1 MNKKFLSAILF
12 GALMVS
18 STGTFVSC
26 KDYDDDIDELT
37 SRVDGVEG
45 QIKDL
50 EAKIN
55 AANWITS
62 VTPATGGFTVAF
74 NDGSS
79 YTITNGKDGEAG
91 AAGTEWTISEDG
103 FWVCNGEKTT
113 VKAVGQDG
121 AQGEP
126 GKDAQ
131 PEVKKENGKWY
142 LWNGTEFEEFA
153 GATPATNVP
162 YYYADPTDPNNY
174 VIMVVCDKDG
184 KNEKS
189 VRLPLNEGL
198 AQITV
203 LENNFNIAY
212 SIAKEGT
219 AWPKWEGGSK
229 EKPAKGEYM
238 VALQTLVDE
247 QKKTVANFD
256 AQLASAKKKAAS
268 YKQQLEDQTAQ
279 IKKLEEEAAAKK
291 KKEEEARKKQEQ
303 ERKQQQQANQTQTI
317 DTGNGA
323 QQTTGGDPAQVD
335 TGDDAQTT
343 DPGTVDTGNTG
354 KGTDSMNAGAGAVT
368 GGSGV
373 GQQAANYAC
382 NFVGNPYKF
391 GGTSLTNGTDCSG
404 FTQAVYAHFGISL
417 PRDSYSQRSCGTEVS
432 YANAQPGDIICYAGH
447 VALYL
452 GNGQIVHASTERT
465 GITYGYATYRTI
477 LSVRRVS

>member
-1 MNKKFLSAILF
+1 MEIVVPVRATTISGVKKEQQKTQNNLNSVNQQITAIQSNQAQAQEELDQLSDQLVDILTSIDICQDEI
-12 GALMVS
+12 AVKEKEIEQAK
-18 STGTFVSC
+18 
-26 KDYDDDIDELT
+26 KDYEDARKKEEDQYASMKKRIQFMYEQGDSAYLQVLLESQNYADMVNKADYIESLYEYDKQLLAGYVESKNQVAELKGRLEDE
-37 SRVDGVEG
+37 EA
-45 QIKDL
+45 DL
-50 EAKIN
+50 EASN
-55 AANWITS
+55 
-62 VTPATGGFTVAF
+62 
-74 NDGSS
+74 
-79 YTITNGKDGEAG
+79 YELQQEEA
-91 AAGTEWTISEDG
+91 
-103 FWVCNGEKTT
+103 
-113 VKAVGQDG
+113 
-121 AQGEP
+121 
-126 GKDAQ
+126 
-131 PEVKKENGKWY
+131 
-142 LWNGTEFEEFA
+142 
-153 GATPATNVP
+153 
-162 YYYADPTDPNNY
+162 
-174 VIMVVCDKDG
+174 
-184 KNEKS
+184 
-189 VRLPLNEGL
+189 
-198 AQITV
+198 
-203 LENNFNIAY
+203 
-212 SIAKEGT
+212 
-219 AWPKWEGGSK
+219 
-229 EKPAKGEYM
+229 
-238 VALQTLVDE
+238 ALQTLVDE
-247 QKKTVANFD
+247 QKKTVADFD

-323 QQTTGGDPAQVD
+323 QQTTGDDPAQVD

-343 DPGTVDTGNTG
+343 DPGTVDTG

>member
-1 MNKKFLSAILF
+1 MMQKRVCCILLSLIMFMEIVVPVRATTISGVKKEQQKTQNNLNSVNQQITAIQSNQAQAQEQLDQLSDQLVDILTSIDICQDEI
-12 GALMVS
+12 AVKEKEIEQAK
-18 STGTFVSC
+18 
-26 KDYDDDIDELT
+26 KDYEDARKKEEDQYASMKKRIQFMYEQGDSAYLQVLLESQNYADMVNKADYIESLYEYDKQLLAGYVESKNQVAELKGRLEDE
-37 SRVDGVEG
+37 EA
-45 QIKDL
+45 DL
-50 EAKIN
+50 EASN
-55 AANWITS
+55 
-62 VTPATGGFTVAF
+62 
-74 NDGSS
+74 
-79 YTITNGKDGEAG
+79 YELQQEEA
-91 AAGTEWTISEDG
+91 
-103 FWVCNGEKTT
+103 
-113 VKAVGQDG
+113 
-121 AQGEP
+121 
-126 GKDAQ
+126 
-131 PEVKKENGKWY
+131 
-142 LWNGTEFEEFA
+142 
-153 GATPATNVP
+153 
-162 YYYADPTDPNNY
+162 
-174 VIMVVCDKDG
+174 
-184 KNEKS
+184 
-189 VRLPLNEGL
+189 
-198 AQITV
+198 
-203 LENNFNIAY
+203 
-212 SIAKEGT
+212 
-219 AWPKWEGGSK
+219 
-229 EKPAKGEYM
+229 
-238 VALQTLVDE
+238 ALQTLVDE
-247 QKKTVANFD
+247 QKKTVADFD

-335 TGDDAQTT
+335 TGDGAQTT

-417 PRDSYSQRSCGTEVS
+417 PLDSYSQRSCGTEVS

>member
-1 MNKKFLSAILF
+1 MQKRVCCILLSFIMLMEIVVPVRATTISGVKKEQQKTQNNLNSVNQQITAIQSDQAQAQEELDQLSDQLVDILTSIDICQDEI
-12 GALMVS
+12 AVKEKEIEQAK
-18 STGTFVSC
+18 
-26 KDYDDDIDELT
+26 KDYEDARKKEEDQYASMKKRIQFMYEQGDSAYLQVLLESQNYADMVNKADYIESLYEYDKQLLAGYVESKNQVAELKGRLEDE
-37 SRVDGVEG
+37 EA
-45 QIKDL
+45 DL
-50 EAKIN
+50 EASN
-55 AANWITS
+55 
-62 VTPATGGFTVAF
+62 
-74 NDGSS
+74 
-79 YTITNGKDGEAG
+79 YELQQEEA
-91 AAGTEWTISEDG
+91 
-103 FWVCNGEKTT
+103 
-113 VKAVGQDG
+113 
-121 AQGEP
+121 
-126 GKDAQ
+126 
-131 PEVKKENGKWY
+131 
-142 LWNGTEFEEFA
+142 
-153 GATPATNVP
+153 
-162 YYYADPTDPNNY
+162 
-174 VIMVVCDKDG
+174 
-184 KNEKS
+184 
-189 VRLPLNEGL
+189 
-198 AQITV
+198 
-203 LENNFNIAY
+203 
-212 SIAKEGT
+212 
-219 AWPKWEGGSK
+219 
-229 EKPAKGEYM
+229 
-238 VALQTLVDE
+238 ALQTLVDE

-343 DPGTVDTGNTG
+343 DPGAVDTG

>member
-1 MNKKFLSAILF
+1 MQKRVCCILLSLIMLMEIVVPVRATTISGVKKEQQKTQNNLNSVNQQITAIQSNQAQAQEQLDQLSDQLVDILTSIDICQDEI
-12 GALMVS
+12 AVKEKEIEQAK
-18 STGTFVSC
+18 
-26 KDYDDDIDELT
+26 KDYEDARKKEEDQYASMKKRIQFMYEQGDSAYLQVLLESQNYADMVNKADYIESLYEYDKQLLAGYVESKNQVAELKGRLEDE
-37 SRVDGVEG
+37 EA
-45 QIKDL
+45 DL
-50 EAKIN
+50 EASN
-55 AANWITS
+55 
-62 VTPATGGFTVAF
+62 
-74 NDGSS
+74 
-79 YTITNGKDGEAG
+79 YELQQEEA
-91 AAGTEWTISEDG
+91 
-103 FWVCNGEKTT
+103 
-113 VKAVGQDG
+113 
-121 AQGEP
+121 
-126 GKDAQ
+126 
-131 PEVKKENGKWY
+131 
-142 LWNGTEFEEFA
+142 
-153 GATPATNVP
+153 
-162 YYYADPTDPNNY
+162 
-174 VIMVVCDKDG
+174 
-184 KNEKS
+184 
-189 VRLPLNEGL
+189 
-198 AQITV
+198 
-203 LENNFNIAY
+203 
-212 SIAKEGT
+212 
-219 AWPKWEGGSK
+219 
-229 EKPAKGEYM
+229 
-238 VALQTLVDE
+238 ALQTLVDE
-247 QKKTVANFD
+247 QKKTVADFD

-303 ERKQQQQANQTQTI
+303 ERKQQQQANQTQTV

-323 QQTTGGDPAQVD
+323 QQTTGDDPAQVD

-343 DPGTVDTGNTG
+343 DPGTVDTG

>member
-1 MNKKFLSAILF
+1 MQKRVCCILLSFIMLMEIVVPVRATTISGVKKEQQKTQNNLNSVNQQITAIQSDQAQAQEELDQLSDQLVDILTSIDICQDEI
-12 GALMVS
+12 AVKEKEIEQAK
-18 STGTFVSC
+18 
-26 KDYDDDIDELT
+26 KDYEDARKKEEDQYASMKKRIQFMYEQGDSAYLQVLLESQNYADMVNKADYIESLYEYDKQLLAGYVESKNQVAELKGRLEDE
-37 SRVDGVEG
+37 EA
-45 QIKDL
+45 DL
-50 EAKIN
+50 EASN
-55 AANWITS
+55 
-62 VTPATGGFTVAF
+62 
-74 NDGSS
+74 
-79 YTITNGKDGEAG
+79 YELQQEEA
-91 AAGTEWTISEDG
+91 
-103 FWVCNGEKTT
+103 
-113 VKAVGQDG
+113 
-121 AQGEP
+121 
-126 GKDAQ
+126 
-131 PEVKKENGKWY
+131 
-142 LWNGTEFEEFA
+142 
-153 GATPATNVP
+153 
-162 YYYADPTDPNNY
+162 
-174 VIMVVCDKDG
+174 
-184 KNEKS
+184 
-189 VRLPLNEGL
+189 
-198 AQITV
+198 
-203 LENNFNIAY
+203 
-212 SIAKEGT
+212 
-219 AWPKWEGGSK
+219 
-229 EKPAKGEYM
+229 
-238 VALQTLVDE
+238 ALQTLVDE

-303 ERKQQQQANQTQTI
+303 ERKQQQANQTQTI

-465 GITYGYATYRTI
+465 GITYG
-477 LSVRRVS
+477 

>member
-1 MNKKFLSAILF
+1 MEIVVPVRATTISGVKKEQQKTQNNLNSVNQQITAIQSNQAQAQEELDQLSDQLVDILTSIDICQDEI
-12 GALMVS
+12 AVKEKEIEQAK
-18 STGTFVSC
+18 
-26 KDYDDDIDELT
+26 KDYEDARKKEEDQYASMKKRIQFMYEQGDSAYLQVLLESQNYADMVNKADYIESLYEYDKQLLAGYVESKNQVAELKGRLEDE
-37 SRVDGVEG
+37 EA
-45 QIKDL
+45 DL
-50 EAKIN
+50 EASN
-55 AANWITS
+55 
-62 VTPATGGFTVAF
+62 
-74 NDGSS
+74 
-79 YTITNGKDGEAG
+79 YELQQEEA
-91 AAGTEWTISEDG
+91 
-103 FWVCNGEKTT
+103 
-113 VKAVGQDG
+113 
-121 AQGEP
+121 
-126 GKDAQ
+126 
-131 PEVKKENGKWY
+131 
-142 LWNGTEFEEFA
+142 
-153 GATPATNVP
+153 
-162 YYYADPTDPNNY
+162 
-174 VIMVVCDKDG
+174 
-184 KNEKS
+184 
-189 VRLPLNEGL
+189 
-198 AQITV
+198 
-203 LENNFNIAY
+203 
-212 SIAKEGT
+212 
-219 AWPKWEGGSK
+219 
-229 EKPAKGEYM
+229 
-238 VALQTLVDE
+238 ALQTLVDE
-247 QKKTVANFD
+247 QKKTVADFD

-303 ERKQQQQANQTQTI
+303 ERKQQQQASQTQTI

-323 QQTTGGDPAQVD
+323 QQTTGDDPAQVD

-343 DPGTVDTGNTG
+343 DPGTVDTG

>member
-1 MNKKFLSAILF
+1 MMQKRVCCILLSLIMLMEIVVPVRATTISGVKKEQQKTQNNLNSVNQQITAIQSNQAQAQEELDQLSDQLVDILTSIDICQDEI
-12 GALMVS
+12 AVKEKEIEQAK
-18 STGTFVSC
+18 
-26 KDYDDDIDELT
+26 KDYEDARKKEEDQYASMKKRIQFMYEQGDSAYLQVLLESQNYADMVNKADYIESLYEYDKQLLAGYVESKNQVAKLKGRLEDE
-37 SRVDGVEG
+37 EA
-45 QIKDL
+45 DL
-50 EAKIN
+50 EASN
-55 AANWITS
+55 
-62 VTPATGGFTVAF
+62 
-74 NDGSS
+74 
-79 YTITNGKDGEAG
+79 YELQQEEA
-91 AAGTEWTISEDG
+91 
-103 FWVCNGEKTT
+103 
-113 VKAVGQDG
+113 
-121 AQGEP
+121 
-126 GKDAQ
+126 
-131 PEVKKENGKWY
+131 
-142 LWNGTEFEEFA
+142 
-153 GATPATNVP
+153 
-162 YYYADPTDPNNY
+162 
-174 VIMVVCDKDG
+174 
-184 KNEKS
+184 
-189 VRLPLNEGL
+189 
-198 AQITV
+198 
-203 LENNFNIAY
+203 
-212 SIAKEGT
+212 
-219 AWPKWEGGSK
+219 
-229 EKPAKGEYM
+229 
-238 VALQTLVDE
+238 ALQTLVDE
-247 QKKTVANFD
+247 QKKTVADFD

-303 ERKQQQQANQTQTI
+303 ERKQQQQASQTQTI

-323 QQTTGGDPAQVD
+323 QQTTGDDPAQVD

-343 DPGTVDTGNTG
+343 DPGTVDTG

>member
-1 MNKKFLSAILF
+1 MQKRVCCILLSLIMLMEIVVPVRATTISGVKKEQQKTQNNLNSVNQQITAIQSDQAQAQEQLDQLSDQLVDILTSIDICQDEI
-12 GALMVS
+12 AVKEKEIEQAK
-18 STGTFVSC
+18 
-26 KDYDDDIDELT
+26 KDYEDARKKEEDQYASMKKRIQFMYEQGDSAYLQVLLESQNYADMVNKADYIESLYEYDKQLLAGYVESKNQVAELKGRLEDE
-37 SRVDGVEG
+37 EA
-45 QIKDL
+45 DL
-50 EAKIN
+50 EASN
-55 AANWITS
+55 
-62 VTPATGGFTVAF
+62 
-74 NDGSS
+74 
-79 YTITNGKDGEAG
+79 YELQQEEA
-91 AAGTEWTISEDG
+91 
-103 FWVCNGEKTT
+103 
-113 VKAVGQDG
+113 
-121 AQGEP
+121 
-126 GKDAQ
+126 
-131 PEVKKENGKWY
+131 
-142 LWNGTEFEEFA
+142 
-153 GATPATNVP
+153 
-162 YYYADPTDPNNY
+162 
-174 VIMVVCDKDG
+174 
-184 KNEKS
+184 
-189 VRLPLNEGL
+189 
-198 AQITV
+198 
-203 LENNFNIAY
+203 
-212 SIAKEGT
+212 
-219 AWPKWEGGSK
+219 
-229 EKPAKGEYM
+229 
-238 VALQTLVDE
+238 ALQTLVDE
-247 QKKTVANFD
+247 QKKTVADFD

-303 ERKQQQQANQTQTI
+303 ERKQQQQASQTQTI

-323 QQTTGGDPAQVD
+323 QQTTGDDPAQVD

-343 DPGTVDTGNTG
+343 DPGTVDTG

>member
-1 MNKKFLSAILF
+1 MQKRVCCILLSLIMLMEIVVPVRATTISGVKKEQQKTQNNLNSVNQQITAIQSDQAQAQEELDQLSDQLVDILTSIDICQDEI
-12 GALMVS
+12 AVKEKEIEQAK
-18 STGTFVSC
+18 
-26 KDYDDDIDELT
+26 KDYEDARKKEEDQYASMKKRIQFMYEQGDSAYLQVLLESQNYADMVNKADYIESLYEYDKQLLAGYVESKNQVAELKGRLEDE
-37 SRVDGVEG
+37 EA
-45 QIKDL
+45 DL
-50 EAKIN
+50 EASN
-55 AANWITS
+55 
-62 VTPATGGFTVAF
+62 
-74 NDGSS
+74 
-79 YTITNGKDGEAG
+79 YELQQEEA
-91 AAGTEWTISEDG
+91 
-103 FWVCNGEKTT
+103 
-113 VKAVGQDG
+113 
-121 AQGEP
+121 
-126 GKDAQ
+126 
-131 PEVKKENGKWY
+131 
-142 LWNGTEFEEFA
+142 
-153 GATPATNVP
+153 
-162 YYYADPTDPNNY
+162 
-174 VIMVVCDKDG
+174 
-184 KNEKS
+184 
-189 VRLPLNEGL
+189 
-198 AQITV
+198 
-203 LENNFNIAY
+203 
-212 SIAKEGT
+212 
-219 AWPKWEGGSK
+219 
-229 EKPAKGEYM
+229 
-238 VALQTLVDE
+238 ALQTLVDE

-303 ERKQQQQANQTQTI
+303 ERKQQQANQTQTI

>member
-1 MNKKFLSAILF
+1 MQKRVCCILLSLIMFMEIVVPVRATTISGVKKEQQKTQNNLNSVNQQITAIQSDQAQAQEELDQLSDQL
-12 GALMVS
+12 V
-18 STGTFVSC
+18 
-26 KDYDDDIDELT
+26 DILT
-37 SRVDGVEG
+37 SIDICQDEIAVKEKEIEQAKIDYEDARKKEEDQYASMKKRIQFMYEQGDSAYLQVLLESQNYADMVNKADYIESLYEYDKQLLAGYVESKNQVAELKG
-45 QIKDL
+45 RLEDEEADL
-50 EAKIN
+50 EASN
-55 AANWITS
+55 
-62 VTPATGGFTVAF
+62 
-74 NDGSS
+74 
-79 YTITNGKDGEAG
+79 YELQQEEA
-91 AAGTEWTISEDG
+91 
-103 FWVCNGEKTT
+103 V
-113 VKAVGQDG
+113 
-121 AQGEP
+121 
-126 GKDAQ
+126 
-131 PEVKKENGKWY
+131 
-142 LWNGTEFEEFA
+142 
-153 GATPATNVP
+153 
-162 YYYADPTDPNNY
+162 
-174 VIMVVCDKDG
+174 
-184 KNEKS
+184 
-189 VRLPLNEGL
+189 
-198 AQITV
+198 
-203 LENNFNIAY
+203 
-212 SIAKEGT
+212 
-219 AWPKWEGGSK
+219 
-229 EKPAKGEYM
+229 
-238 VALQTLVDE
+238 LQTLVDE
-247 QKKTVANFD
+247 QKKTVADFD

-303 ERKQQQQANQTQTI
+303 ERKQQQQATQTQTI

-323 QQTTGGDPAQVD
+323 QQTTGDDPAQVD

-343 DPGTVDTGNTG
+343 DPGTVDTG

>member
-1 MNKKFLSAILF
+1 MQKRVCCILLSLIMLMEIVVPVRATTISGVKKEQQKTQNNLNSVNQQITAIQSNQAQAQEELDQLSDQLVDILTSIDICQDEI
-12 GALMVS
+12 AVKEKEIEQAK
-18 STGTFVSC
+18 
-26 KDYDDDIDELT
+26 KDYEDARKKEEDQYASMKKRIQFMYEQGDSAYLQVLLESQNYADMVNKADYIESLYEYDKQLLAGYVESKNQVAELKGRLEDE
-37 SRVDGVEG
+37 EA
-45 QIKDL
+45 DL
-50 EAKIN
+50 EASN
-55 AANWITS
+55 
-62 VTPATGGFTVAF
+62 
-74 NDGSS
+74 
-79 YTITNGKDGEAG
+79 YELQQEEA
-91 AAGTEWTISEDG
+91 
-103 FWVCNGEKTT
+103 
-113 VKAVGQDG
+113 
-121 AQGEP
+121 
-126 GKDAQ
+126 
-131 PEVKKENGKWY
+131 
-142 LWNGTEFEEFA
+142 
-153 GATPATNVP
+153 
-162 YYYADPTDPNNY
+162 
-174 VIMVVCDKDG
+174 
-184 KNEKS
+184 
-189 VRLPLNEGL
+189 
-198 AQITV
+198 
-203 LENNFNIAY
+203 
-212 SIAKEGT
+212 
-219 AWPKWEGGSK
+219 
-229 EKPAKGEYM
+229 
-238 VALQTLVDE
+238 ALQTLVDE
-247 QKKTVANFD
+247 QKKTVADFD

-291 KKEEEARKKQEQ
+291 KKEEDARKKQEQ

-323 QQTTGGDPAQVD
+323 QQTTGDDPAQVD
-335 TGDDAQTT
+335 PGDDAQTT
-343 DPGTVDTGNTG
+343 DPGTVDTG

>member
-1 MNKKFLSAILF
+1 MQKRVCCILLSLIMLMEIVVPVRATTISGVKKEQQKTQNNLNSVNQQITAIQSNQAQAQEQLDQLSDQLVDILTSIDICQDEI
-12 GALMVS
+12 AVKEKEIEQAK
-18 STGTFVSC
+18 
-26 KDYDDDIDELT
+26 KDYEDARKKEEDQYASMKKRIQFMYEQGDSAYLQVLLESQNYADMVNKADYIESLYEYDKQLLAGYVESKNQVAELKGRLEDE
-37 SRVDGVEG
+37 EA
-45 QIKDL
+45 DL
-50 EAKIN
+50 EASN
-55 AANWITS
+55 
-62 VTPATGGFTVAF
+62 
-74 NDGSS
+74 
-79 YTITNGKDGEAG
+79 YELQQEEA
-91 AAGTEWTISEDG
+91 
-103 FWVCNGEKTT
+103 
-113 VKAVGQDG
+113 
-121 AQGEP
+121 
-126 GKDAQ
+126 
-131 PEVKKENGKWY
+131 
-142 LWNGTEFEEFA
+142 
-153 GATPATNVP
+153 
-162 YYYADPTDPNNY
+162 
-174 VIMVVCDKDG
+174 
-184 KNEKS
+184 
-189 VRLPLNEGL
+189 
-198 AQITV
+198 
-203 LENNFNIAY
+203 
-212 SIAKEGT
+212 
-219 AWPKWEGGSK
+219 
-229 EKPAKGEYM
+229 
-238 VALQTLVDE
+238 ALQTLVDE
-247 QKKTVANFD
+247 QKKTVADFD

-323 QQTTGGDPAQVD
+323 QQTTGDDPAQVD

>member
-1 MNKKFLSAILF
+1 MKKRIQFMYEQGDSAYLQVLLESQNYADMVNKA
-12 GALMVS
+12 
-18 STGTFVSC
+18 
-26 KDYDDDIDELT
+26 DYIESLYEYDKQLLAGYVESKNQVAELKGRLEDE
-37 SRVDGVEG
+37 EA
-45 QIKDL
+45 DL
-50 EAKIN
+50 EASN
-55 AANWITS
+55 
-62 VTPATGGFTVAF
+62 
-74 NDGSS
+74 
-79 YTITNGKDGEAG
+79 YELQQEEA
-91 AAGTEWTISEDG
+91 
-103 FWVCNGEKTT
+103 
-113 VKAVGQDG
+113 
-121 AQGEP
+121 
-126 GKDAQ
+126 
-131 PEVKKENGKWY
+131 
-142 LWNGTEFEEFA
+142 
-153 GATPATNVP
+153 
-162 YYYADPTDPNNY
+162 
-174 VIMVVCDKDG
+174 
-184 KNEKS
+184 
-189 VRLPLNEGL
+189 
-198 AQITV
+198 
-203 LENNFNIAY
+203 
-212 SIAKEGT
+212 
-219 AWPKWEGGSK
+219 
-229 EKPAKGEYM
+229 
-238 VALQTLVDE
+238 ALQTLVDE

-477 LSVRRVS
+477 YQSDAYRRVENGIRKTRESESLLHNRGK

>member
-1 MNKKFLSAILF
+1 MMQKRVCCILLSLIMFMEIVVPVRATTISGVKKEQQKTQNNLNSVNQQITAIQSNQAQVQEELDQ
-12 GALMVS
+12 LNDQLV
-18 STGTFVSC
+18 
-26 KDYDDDIDELT
+26 DILT
-37 SRVDGVEG
+37 SIDICQDEIAVKEKEIEQAKIDYEDARKKEEDQYASMKKRIQFMYEQGDSAYLQVLLESQNYADMVNKADYIESLYEYDKQLLAGYVESKNQVAELKG
-45 QIKDL
+45 RLEDEEADL
-50 EAKIN
+50 EASN
-55 AANWITS
+55 
-62 VTPATGGFTVAF
+62 
-74 NDGSS
+74 
-79 YTITNGKDGEAG
+79 YELQQEEA
-91 AAGTEWTISEDG
+91 
-103 FWVCNGEKTT
+103 
-113 VKAVGQDG
+113 
-121 AQGEP
+121 
-126 GKDAQ
+126 
-131 PEVKKENGKWY
+131 
-142 LWNGTEFEEFA
+142 
-153 GATPATNVP
+153 
-162 YYYADPTDPNNY
+162 
-174 VIMVVCDKDG
+174 
-184 KNEKS
+184 
-189 VRLPLNEGL
+189 
-198 AQITV
+198 
-203 LENNFNIAY
+203 
-212 SIAKEGT
+212 
-219 AWPKWEGGSK
+219 
-229 EKPAKGEYM
+229 
-238 VALQTLVDE
+238 ALQTLVDE
-247 QKKTVANFD
+247 QKKTVADFD

-323 QQTTGGDPAQVD
+323 QQTTGDDPAQVD

-343 DPGTVDTGNTG
+343 DPGTVDTG

>member
-1 MNKKFLSAILF
+1 MQKRVCCILLSLIMFMEIVVPVRATTISGVKKEQQKTQNNLNSVNQQITAIQSNQAQAQEELDQLNDQLVDILTSIDICQDEI
-12 GALMVS
+12 AVKEKEIEQAK
-18 STGTFVSC
+18 
-26 KDYDDDIDELT
+26 KDYEDARKKEEDQYASMKKRIQFMYEQGDSAYLQVLLESQNYADMVNKADYIESLYEYDKQLLAGYVESKNQVAELKGRLEDE
-37 SRVDGVEG
+37 EA
-45 QIKDL
+45 DL
-50 EAKIN
+50 EASN
-55 AANWITS
+55 
-62 VTPATGGFTVAF
+62 
-74 NDGSS
+74 
-79 YTITNGKDGEAG
+79 YELQQEEA
-91 AAGTEWTISEDG
+91 
-103 FWVCNGEKTT
+103 V
-113 VKAVGQDG
+113 
-121 AQGEP
+121 
-126 GKDAQ
+126 
-131 PEVKKENGKWY
+131 
-142 LWNGTEFEEFA
+142 
-153 GATPATNVP
+153 
-162 YYYADPTDPNNY
+162 
-174 VIMVVCDKDG
+174 
-184 KNEKS
+184 
-189 VRLPLNEGL
+189 
-198 AQITV
+198 
-203 LENNFNIAY
+203 
-212 SIAKEGT
+212 
-219 AWPKWEGGSK
+219 
-229 EKPAKGEYM
+229 
-238 VALQTLVDE
+238 LQTLVDE
-247 QKKTVANFD
+247 QKKTVADFD

-323 QQTTGGDPAQVD
+323 QQTTGDNP
-335 TGDDAQTT
+335 AQTT
-343 DPGTVDTGNTG
+343 DPGTVDTGNDS

>member
-1 MNKKFLSAILF
+1 MQKRVCCILLSLIMFMEIVVPVRATTISGVKKEQQKTQNNLNSVNQQITAIQSDQAQAQEELDQLSDQLVDILTSIDICQDEI
-12 GALMVS
+12 AVKEKEIEQAK
-18 STGTFVSC
+18 
-26 KDYDDDIDELT
+26 KDYEDARKKEEDQYASMKKRIQFMYEQGDSAYLQVLLESQNYADMVNKADYIESLYEYDKQLLAGYVESKNQVAELKGRLEDE
-37 SRVDGVEG
+37 EA
-45 QIKDL
+45 DL
-50 EAKIN
+50 EASN
-55 AANWITS
+55 
-62 VTPATGGFTVAF
+62 
-74 NDGSS
+74 
-79 YTITNGKDGEAG
+79 YELQQEEA
-91 AAGTEWTISEDG
+91 
-103 FWVCNGEKTT
+103 
-113 VKAVGQDG
+113 
-121 AQGEP
+121 
-126 GKDAQ
+126 
-131 PEVKKENGKWY
+131 
-142 LWNGTEFEEFA
+142 
-153 GATPATNVP
+153 
-162 YYYADPTDPNNY
+162 
-174 VIMVVCDKDG
+174 
-184 KNEKS
+184 
-189 VRLPLNEGL
+189 
-198 AQITV
+198 
-203 LENNFNIAY
+203 
-212 SIAKEGT
+212 
-219 AWPKWEGGSK
+219 
-229 EKPAKGEYM
+229 
-238 VALQTLVDE
+238 ALQTLVDE
-247 QKKTVANFD
+247 QKKTVADFD

-317 DTGNGA
+317 DTGNRA
-323 QQTTGGDPAQVD
+323 QQTTGDDPAQVD
-335 TGDDAQTT
+335 PGDDAQTT
-343 DPGTVDTGNTG
+343 DPGTVDTG

>member
-1 MNKKFLSAILF
+1 MQKRVCCILLSLIMLMEIVVPVRATTISGVKKEQQKTQNNLNSVNQQITAIQSNQAQAQEQLDQLSDQLVDILTSIDICQDEI
-12 GALMVS
+12 AVKEKEIEQAK
-18 STGTFVSC
+18 
-26 KDYDDDIDELT
+26 KDYEDAWKKEEDQYASMKKRIQFMYEQGDSAYLQVLLESQNYADMVNKADYIESLYEYDKQLLAGYVESKNQVAELKGRLEDE
-37 SRVDGVEG
+37 EA
-45 QIKDL
+45 DL
-50 EAKIN
+50 EASN
-55 AANWITS
+55 
-62 VTPATGGFTVAF
+62 
-74 NDGSS
+74 
-79 YTITNGKDGEAG
+79 YELQQEEA
-91 AAGTEWTISEDG
+91 
-103 FWVCNGEKTT
+103 
-113 VKAVGQDG
+113 
-121 AQGEP
+121 
-126 GKDAQ
+126 
-131 PEVKKENGKWY
+131 
-142 LWNGTEFEEFA
+142 
-153 GATPATNVP
+153 
-162 YYYADPTDPNNY
+162 
-174 VIMVVCDKDG
+174 
-184 KNEKS
+184 
-189 VRLPLNEGL
+189 
-198 AQITV
+198 
-203 LENNFNIAY
+203 
-212 SIAKEGT
+212 
-219 AWPKWEGGSK
+219 
-229 EKPAKGEYM
+229 
-238 VALQTLVDE
+238 ALQTLVDE
-247 QKKTVANFD
+247 QKKTVADFD

-303 ERKQQQQANQTQTI
+303 ERKQQQQASQTQTI

-323 QQTTGGDPAQVD
+323 QQTTGDDPAQVD

-343 DPGTVDTGNTG
+343 DPGTVDTG

>member
-1 MNKKFLSAILF
+1 MQKRVCCILLSLIMLMEIVVPVRATTISGVKKEQQKTQNNLNSVNQQITAIQSNQAQAQEELDQLSDQLVDILTSIDICQDEI
-12 GALMVS
+12 AVKEKEIEQAK
-18 STGTFVSC
+18 
-26 KDYDDDIDELT
+26 KDYEDARKKEEDQYASMKKRIQFMYEQGDSAYLQVLLESQNYADMVNKADYIESLYEYDKQLLAGYVESKNQVAELKGRLEDE
-37 SRVDGVEG
+37 EA
-45 QIKDL
+45 DL
-50 EAKIN
+50 EASN
-55 AANWITS
+55 
-62 VTPATGGFTVAF
+62 
-74 NDGSS
+74 
-79 YTITNGKDGEAG
+79 YELQQEEA
-91 AAGTEWTISEDG
+91 
-103 FWVCNGEKTT
+103 
-113 VKAVGQDG
+113 
-121 AQGEP
+121 
-126 GKDAQ
+126 
-131 PEVKKENGKWY
+131 
-142 LWNGTEFEEFA
+142 
-153 GATPATNVP
+153 
-162 YYYADPTDPNNY
+162 
-174 VIMVVCDKDG
+174 
-184 KNEKS
+184 
-189 VRLPLNEGL
+189 
-198 AQITV
+198 
-203 LENNFNIAY
+203 
-212 SIAKEGT
+212 
-219 AWPKWEGGSK
+219 
-229 EKPAKGEYM
+229 
-238 VALQTLVDE
+238 ALQTLVDE
-247 QKKTVANFD
+247 QKKTVADFD

-291 KKEEEARKKQEQ
+291 KQEEEARKKQEQ

-323 QQTTGGDPAQVD
+323 QQTTGDDPAQVD

-343 DPGTVDTGNTG
+343 DPGTVDTG

>member
-1 MNKKFLSAILF
+1 MQKRVCCILLSLIMFMEIVVPVRATTISGVKKEQQKTQNNLNSVNQQITAIQSNQAQAQEELDQLSDQLVDILTSIDICQDEI
-12 GALMVS
+12 AVKEKEIEQAK
-18 STGTFVSC
+18 
-26 KDYDDDIDELT
+26 KDYEDARKKEEDQYASMKKRIQFMYEQGDSAYLQVLLESQNYADMVNKADYIESLYEYDKQLLAGYVESKNQVAELKGRLEDE
-37 SRVDGVEG
+37 EA
-45 QIKDL
+45 DL
-50 EAKIN
+50 EASN
-55 AANWITS
+55 
-62 VTPATGGFTVAF
+62 
-74 NDGSS
+74 
-79 YTITNGKDGEAG
+79 YELQQEEA
-91 AAGTEWTISEDG
+91 
-103 FWVCNGEKTT
+103 
-113 VKAVGQDG
+113 
-121 AQGEP
+121 
-126 GKDAQ
+126 
-131 PEVKKENGKWY
+131 
-142 LWNGTEFEEFA
+142 
-153 GATPATNVP
+153 
-162 YYYADPTDPNNY
+162 
-174 VIMVVCDKDG
+174 
-184 KNEKS
+184 
-189 VRLPLNEGL
+189 
-198 AQITV
+198 
-203 LENNFNIAY
+203 
-212 SIAKEGT
+212 
-219 AWPKWEGGSK
+219 
-229 EKPAKGEYM
+229 
-238 VALQTLVDE
+238 ALQTLVDE
-247 QKKTVANFD
+247 QKKTVADFD

-303 ERKQQQQANQTQTI
+303 ERKQQQQASQTQTI

-323 QQTTGGDPAQVD
+323 QQTTGDDPAQVD

-343 DPGTVDTGNTG
+343 DSGTVDTG

>member
-1 MNKKFLSAILF
+1 MQKRVCCILLSLIMLMEIVVPVRATTISGVKKEQQKTQNNLNSVNQQITAIQSNQAQAQEELDQLSDQLVDILTSIDICQDEI
-12 GALMVS
+12 AVKEKEIEQAK
-18 STGTFVSC
+18 
-26 KDYDDDIDELT
+26 KDYEDARKKEEDQYASMKKRIQFMYEQGDSAYLQVLLESQNYADMVNKADYIESLYEYDKQLLAGYVESKNQVAELKGRLEDE
-37 SRVDGVEG
+37 EA
-45 QIKDL
+45 DL
-50 EAKIN
+50 EASN
-55 AANWITS
+55 
-62 VTPATGGFTVAF
+62 
-74 NDGSS
+74 
-79 YTITNGKDGEAG
+79 YELQQEEA
-91 AAGTEWTISEDG
+91 
-103 FWVCNGEKTT
+103 
-113 VKAVGQDG
+113 
-121 AQGEP
+121 
-126 GKDAQ
+126 
-131 PEVKKENGKWY
+131 
-142 LWNGTEFEEFA
+142 
-153 GATPATNVP
+153 
-162 YYYADPTDPNNY
+162 
-174 VIMVVCDKDG
+174 
-184 KNEKS
+184 
-189 VRLPLNEGL
+189 
-198 AQITV
+198 
-203 LENNFNIAY
+203 
-212 SIAKEGT
+212 
-219 AWPKWEGGSK
+219 
-229 EKPAKGEYM
+229 
-238 VALQTLVDE
+238 ALQTLVDE
-247 QKKTVANFD
+247 QKKTVADFD

-303 ERKQQQQANQTQTI
+303 ERKQQQQASQTQTI

-323 QQTTGGDPAQVD
+323 QQTTGDDPAQVD

-343 DPGTVDTGNTG
+343 DSGTVDTG

>member
-1 MNKKFLSAILF
+1 MQKRVCCILLSLIMLMEIVVPVRATTISGVKKEQQKTQNNLNSVNQQITAIQSNQAQAQEELDQLSDQLVDILTSIDICQDEI
-12 GALMVS
+12 AVKEKEIEQAK
-18 STGTFVSC
+18 
-26 KDYDDDIDELT
+26 KDYEDARTKEEDQYASMKKRIQFMYEQGDSAYLQVLLESQNYADMVNKADYIESLYEYDKQLLAGYVESKNQVAELKGRLEDE
-37 SRVDGVEG
+37 EA
-45 QIKDL
+45 DL
-50 EAKIN
+50 EASN
-55 AANWITS
+55 
-62 VTPATGGFTVAF
+62 
-74 NDGSS
+74 
-79 YTITNGKDGEAG
+79 YELQQEEA
-91 AAGTEWTISEDG
+91 
-103 FWVCNGEKTT
+103 
-113 VKAVGQDG
+113 
-121 AQGEP
+121 
-126 GKDAQ
+126 
-131 PEVKKENGKWY
+131 
-142 LWNGTEFEEFA
+142 
-153 GATPATNVP
+153 
-162 YYYADPTDPNNY
+162 
-174 VIMVVCDKDG
+174 
-184 KNEKS
+184 
-189 VRLPLNEGL
+189 
-198 AQITV
+198 
-203 LENNFNIAY
+203 
-212 SIAKEGT
+212 
-219 AWPKWEGGSK
+219 
-229 EKPAKGEYM
+229 
-238 VALQTLVDE
+238 ALQTLVDE
-247 QKKTVANFD
+247 QKKTVADFD

-323 QQTTGGDPAQVD
+323 QQTTGDDPAQVD
-335 TGDDAQTT
+335 PGDGAQTT
-343 DPGTVDTGNTG
+343 DPGTVDTG

>member
-1 MNKKFLSAILF
+1 MMQKRVCCILLSLIMFMEIVVPVRATTISGVKKEQQKTQNNLNSVNQQITAIQSNQAQAQEELDQLSDQLVDILTSIDICQDEI
-12 GALMVS
+12 AVKEKEIEQAK
-18 STGTFVSC
+18 
-26 KDYDDDIDELT
+26 KDYEDARKKEEDQYASMKKRIQFMYEQGDSAYLQVLLESQNYADMVNKADYIESLYEYDKQLLAGYVESKNQVAKLKGRLEDE
-37 SRVDGVEG
+37 EA
-45 QIKDL
+45 DL
-50 EAKIN
+50 EASN
-55 AANWITS
+55 
-62 VTPATGGFTVAF
+62 
-74 NDGSS
+74 
-79 YTITNGKDGEAG
+79 YELQQEEA
-91 AAGTEWTISEDG
+91 
-103 FWVCNGEKTT
+103 
-113 VKAVGQDG
+113 
-121 AQGEP
+121 
-126 GKDAQ
+126 
-131 PEVKKENGKWY
+131 
-142 LWNGTEFEEFA
+142 
-153 GATPATNVP
+153 
-162 YYYADPTDPNNY
+162 
-174 VIMVVCDKDG
+174 
-184 KNEKS
+184 
-189 VRLPLNEGL
+189 
-198 AQITV
+198 
-203 LENNFNIAY
+203 
-212 SIAKEGT
+212 
-219 AWPKWEGGSK
+219 
-229 EKPAKGEYM
+229 
-238 VALQTLVDE
+238 ALQTLVDE
-247 QKKTVANFD
+247 QKKTVADFD

-303 ERKQQQQANQTQTI
+303 ERKQQQQASQTQTI

-323 QQTTGGDPAQVD
+323 QQTTGDDPAQVD

-343 DPGTVDTGNTG
+343 DPGTVDTG

>member
-1 MNKKFLSAILF
+1 MQKRVCCILLSLIMFMEIVVPVRATTISGVKKEQQKTQNNLNSVNQQITAIQSDQAQAQEELDQLSDQLVDILTSIDICQDEI
-12 GALMVS
+12 AVKEKEIEQAK
-18 STGTFVSC
+18 
-26 KDYDDDIDELT
+26 KDYEDARKKEEDQYASMKKRIQFMYEQGDSAYMQVLLESQNYADMVNKADYIESLYEYDKQLLAGYVESKNQVAELKGRLEDE
-37 SRVDGVEG
+37 EA
-45 QIKDL
+45 DL
-50 EAKIN
+50 EASN
-55 AANWITS
+55 
-62 VTPATGGFTVAF
+62 
-74 NDGSS
+74 
-79 YTITNGKDGEAG
+79 YELQQEEA
-91 AAGTEWTISEDG
+91 
-103 FWVCNGEKTT
+103 
-113 VKAVGQDG
+113 
-121 AQGEP
+121 
-126 GKDAQ
+126 
-131 PEVKKENGKWY
+131 
-142 LWNGTEFEEFA
+142 
-153 GATPATNVP
+153 
-162 YYYADPTDPNNY
+162 
-174 VIMVVCDKDG
+174 
-184 KNEKS
+184 
-189 VRLPLNEGL
+189 
-198 AQITV
+198 
-203 LENNFNIAY
+203 
-212 SIAKEGT
+212 
-219 AWPKWEGGSK
+219 
-229 EKPAKGEYM
+229 
-238 VALQTLVDE
+238 ALQTLVDE

-303 ERKQQQQANQTQTI
+303 ERKQQQQANQTQTV

-323 QQTTGGDPAQVD
+323 QQTTGDDPAQVD

-343 DPGTVDTGNTG
+343 DPGTVDTG

>member
-1 MNKKFLSAILF
+1 MMQKRVCCILLSLIMFMEIVVPVRATTISGVKKEQQKTQNNLNSVNQQITAIQSNQAQAQEQLDQLSDQLVDILTSIDICQDEI
-12 GALMVS
+12 AVKEKEIEQAK
-18 STGTFVSC
+18 
-26 KDYDDDIDELT
+26 KDYEDARKKEEDQYASMKKRIQFMYEQGDSAYMQVLLESQNYADMVNKADYIESLYEYDKQLLAGYVESKNQVAELKGRLEDE
-37 SRVDGVEG
+37 EA
-45 QIKDL
+45 DL
-50 EAKIN
+50 EASN
-55 AANWITS
+55 
-62 VTPATGGFTVAF
+62 
-74 NDGSS
+74 
-79 YTITNGKDGEAG
+79 YELQQEEA
-91 AAGTEWTISEDG
+91 
-103 FWVCNGEKTT
+103 
-113 VKAVGQDG
+113 
-121 AQGEP
+121 
-126 GKDAQ
+126 
-131 PEVKKENGKWY
+131 
-142 LWNGTEFEEFA
+142 
-153 GATPATNVP
+153 
-162 YYYADPTDPNNY
+162 
-174 VIMVVCDKDG
+174 
-184 KNEKS
+184 
-189 VRLPLNEGL
+189 
-198 AQITV
+198 
-203 LENNFNIAY
+203 
-212 SIAKEGT
+212 
-219 AWPKWEGGSK
+219 
-229 EKPAKGEYM
+229 
-238 VALQTLVDE
+238 ALQTLVDE

-323 QQTTGGDPAQVD
+323 QQTTGDDPAQVD

>member
-1 MNKKFLSAILF
+1 MQKRVCCILLSLIMFMEIVVPVRATTISGVKKEQQKTQNNLNSVNQQITAIQSNQAQAQEELDQLSDQLVDILTSIDICQDEI
-12 GALMVS
+12 AVKEKEIEQAK
-18 STGTFVSC
+18 
-26 KDYDDDIDELT
+26 KDYEDARKKEEDQYASMKKRIQFMYEQGDSAYLQVLLESQNYADMVNKADYIESLYEYDKQLLAGYVESKNQVAELKGRLEDE
-37 SRVDGVEG
+37 EA
-45 QIKDL
+45 DL
-50 EAKIN
+50 EASN
-55 AANWITS
+55 
-62 VTPATGGFTVAF
+62 
-74 NDGSS
+74 
-79 YTITNGKDGEAG
+79 YELQQEEA
-91 AAGTEWTISEDG
+91 
-103 FWVCNGEKTT
+103 V
-113 VKAVGQDG
+113 
-121 AQGEP
+121 
-126 GKDAQ
+126 
-131 PEVKKENGKWY
+131 
-142 LWNGTEFEEFA
+142 
-153 GATPATNVP
+153 
-162 YYYADPTDPNNY
+162 
-174 VIMVVCDKDG
+174 
-184 KNEKS
+184 
-189 VRLPLNEGL
+189 
-198 AQITV
+198 
-203 LENNFNIAY
+203 
-212 SIAKEGT
+212 
-219 AWPKWEGGSK
+219 
-229 EKPAKGEYM
+229 
-238 VALQTLVDE
+238 LQTLVDE
-247 QKKTVANFD
+247 QKKTVADFD

-323 QQTTGGDPAQVD
+323 QQTTGDNP
-335 TGDDAQTT
+335 AQTT
-343 DPGTVDTGNTG
+343 DPGTVDTGNDS

>member
-1 MNKKFLSAILF
+1 MQKRVCCILLSLIMFMEIVVPVRATTISGVKKEQQKTQNNLNSVNQQITAIQSNQAQAQEQLDQLSDQLVDILTSIDICQDEI
-12 GALMVS
+12 AVKEKEIEQAK
-18 STGTFVSC
+18 
-26 KDYDDDIDELT
+26 KDYEDARKKEEDQYASMKKRIQFMYEQGDSAYLQVLLESQNYADMVNKADYIESLYEYDKQLLAGYVESKNQVAELKGRLEDE
-37 SRVDGVEG
+37 EA
-45 QIKDL
+45 DL
-50 EAKIN
+50 EASN
-55 AANWITS
+55 
-62 VTPATGGFTVAF
+62 
-74 NDGSS
+74 
-79 YTITNGKDGEAG
+79 YELQQEEA
-91 AAGTEWTISEDG
+91 
-103 FWVCNGEKTT
+103 
-113 VKAVGQDG
+113 
-121 AQGEP
+121 
-126 GKDAQ
+126 
-131 PEVKKENGKWY
+131 
-142 LWNGTEFEEFA
+142 
-153 GATPATNVP
+153 
-162 YYYADPTDPNNY
+162 
-174 VIMVVCDKDG
+174 
-184 KNEKS
+184 
-189 VRLPLNEGL
+189 
-198 AQITV
+198 
-203 LENNFNIAY
+203 
-212 SIAKEGT
+212 
-219 AWPKWEGGSK
+219 
-229 EKPAKGEYM
+229 
-238 VALQTLVDE
+238 ALQTLVDE
-247 QKKTVANFD
+247 QKKTVADFD

-303 ERKQQQQANQTQTI
+303 ERKQQQQASQTQTI

-323 QQTTGGDPAQVD
+323 QQTTGDDPAQVD

-343 DPGTVDTGNTG
+343 DPGTVDTGNDS

>member
-1 MNKKFLSAILF
+1 MQKRVCCILLSFIMLMEIVVPVRATTISGVKKEQQKTQNNLNSVNQQITAIQSNQAQAQEELDQLSDQLVDILTSIDICQDEI
-12 GALMVS
+12 AVKEKEIEQAK
-18 STGTFVSC
+18 
-26 KDYDDDIDELT
+26 KDYEDARKKEEDQYASMKKRIQFMYEQGDSAYLQVLLESQNYADMVNKADYIESLYEYDKQLLAGYVESKNQVAELKGRLEDE
-37 SRVDGVEG
+37 EA
-45 QIKDL
+45 DL
-50 EAKIN
+50 EASN
-55 AANWITS
+55 
-62 VTPATGGFTVAF
+62 
-74 NDGSS
+74 
-79 YTITNGKDGEAG
+79 YELQQEEA
-91 AAGTEWTISEDG
+91 
-103 FWVCNGEKTT
+103 
-113 VKAVGQDG
+113 
-121 AQGEP
+121 
-126 GKDAQ
+126 
-131 PEVKKENGKWY
+131 
-142 LWNGTEFEEFA
+142 
-153 GATPATNVP
+153 
-162 YYYADPTDPNNY
+162 
-174 VIMVVCDKDG
+174 
-184 KNEKS
+184 
-189 VRLPLNEGL
+189 
-198 AQITV
+198 
-203 LENNFNIAY
+203 
-212 SIAKEGT
+212 
-219 AWPKWEGGSK
+219 
-229 EKPAKGEYM
+229 
-238 VALQTLVDE
+238 ALQTLVDE
-247 QKKTVANFD
+247 QKKTVADFD

-323 QQTTGGDPAQVD
+323 QQTTGDDPAQVD

-343 DPGTVDTGNTG
+343 DPGTVDTG

>member
-1 MNKKFLSAILF
+1 MQKRVCCILLSFIMLMEIVVPVRATTISGVKKEQQKTQNNLNSVNQQITAIQSDQAQAQEELDQLSDQLVDILTSIDICQDEI
-12 GALMVS
+12 AVKEKEIEQAK
-18 STGTFVSC
+18 
-26 KDYDDDIDELT
+26 KDYEDARKKEEDQYASMKKRIQFMYEQGDSAYLQVLLESQNYADMVNKADYIESLYEYDKQLLAGYVESKNQVAELKGRLEDE
-37 SRVDGVEG
+37 EA
-45 QIKDL
+45 DL
-50 EAKIN
+50 EASN
-55 AANWITS
+55 
-62 VTPATGGFTVAF
+62 
-74 NDGSS
+74 
-79 YTITNGKDGEAG
+79 YELQQEEA
-91 AAGTEWTISEDG
+91 
-103 FWVCNGEKTT
+103 
-113 VKAVGQDG
+113 
-121 AQGEP
+121 
-126 GKDAQ
+126 
-131 PEVKKENGKWY
+131 
-142 LWNGTEFEEFA
+142 
-153 GATPATNVP
+153 
-162 YYYADPTDPNNY
+162 
-174 VIMVVCDKDG
+174 
-184 KNEKS
+184 
-189 VRLPLNEGL
+189 
-198 AQITV
+198 
-203 LENNFNIAY
+203 
-212 SIAKEGT
+212 
-219 AWPKWEGGSK
+219 
-229 EKPAKGEYM
+229 
-238 VALQTLVDE
+238 ALQTLVDE

-291 KKEEEARKKQEQ
+291 KKEEARKKQEQ

-323 QQTTGGDPAQVD
+323 QQTTGSDPAQVD

-343 DPGTVDTGNTG
+343 DPGAVDTGNTG

>member
-1 MNKKFLSAILF
+1 MQKRVCCILLSLIMLMEIVVPVRATTISGVKKEQQKTQNNLNSVNQQITAIQSNQAQAQEELDQLSDQLVDILTSIDICQDEI
-12 GALMVS
+12 AVKEKEIEQAK
-18 STGTFVSC
+18 
-26 KDYDDDIDELT
+26 KDYEDARKKEEDQYASMKKRIQFMYEQGDSAYLQVLLESQNYADMVNKADYIESLYEYDKQLLAGYVESKNQVAELKG
-37 SRVDGVEG
+37 RLEAEEA
-45 QIKDL
+45 DL
-50 EAKIN
+50 EASN
-55 AANWITS
+55 
-62 VTPATGGFTVAF
+62 
-74 NDGSS
+74 
-79 YTITNGKDGEAG
+79 YELQQEEA
-91 AAGTEWTISEDG
+91 
-103 FWVCNGEKTT
+103 
-113 VKAVGQDG
+113 
-121 AQGEP
+121 
-126 GKDAQ
+126 
-131 PEVKKENGKWY
+131 
-142 LWNGTEFEEFA
+142 
-153 GATPATNVP
+153 
-162 YYYADPTDPNNY
+162 
-174 VIMVVCDKDG
+174 
-184 KNEKS
+184 
-189 VRLPLNEGL
+189 
-198 AQITV
+198 
-203 LENNFNIAY
+203 
-212 SIAKEGT
+212 
-219 AWPKWEGGSK
+219 
-229 EKPAKGEYM
+229 
-238 VALQTLVDE
+238 ALQTLVDE
-247 QKKTVANFD
+247 QKKTVADFD

-303 ERKQQQQANQTQTI
+303 ERKQQQQASQTQTI

-323 QQTTGGDPAQVD
+323 QQTTGDDPAQVD

-343 DPGTVDTGNTG
+343 DPGTVDTG

>member
-1 MNKKFLSAILF
+1 MQKRVCCILLSLIMFMEIVVPVRATTISGVKKEQQKTQNNLNSVNQQITAIQSDQAQAQEELDQLSDQL
-12 GALMVS
+12 V
-18 STGTFVSC
+18 
-26 KDYDDDIDELT
+26 DILT
-37 SRVDGVEG
+37 SIDICQDEIAVKEKEIEQAKIDYEDARKKEEDQYASMKKRIQFMYEQGDSAYLQVLLESQNYADMVNKADYIESLYEYDKQLLAGYVESKNQVAELKG
-45 QIKDL
+45 RLEDEEADL
-50 EAKIN
+50 EASN
-55 AANWITS
+55 
-62 VTPATGGFTVAF
+62 
-74 NDGSS
+74 
-79 YTITNGKDGEAG
+79 YELQQEEA
-91 AAGTEWTISEDG
+91 
-103 FWVCNGEKTT
+103 
-113 VKAVGQDG
+113 
-121 AQGEP
+121 
-126 GKDAQ
+126 
-131 PEVKKENGKWY
+131 
-142 LWNGTEFEEFA
+142 
-153 GATPATNVP
+153 
-162 YYYADPTDPNNY
+162 
-174 VIMVVCDKDG
+174 
-184 KNEKS
+184 
-189 VRLPLNEGL
+189 
-198 AQITV
+198 
-203 LENNFNIAY
+203 
-212 SIAKEGT
+212 
-219 AWPKWEGGSK
+219 
-229 EKPAKGEYM
+229 
-238 VALQTLVDE
+238 ALQTLVDE
-247 QKKTVANFD
+247 QKKTVADFD

-323 QQTTGGDPAQVD
+323 QQTTGNGAQQTTGDDPAQVD

-343 DPGTVDTGNTG
+343 DPGTVDTG

>member
-1 MNKKFLSAILF
+1 MQKRVCCILLSFIMLMEIVVPVRATTISGVKKEQQKTQNNLNSVNQQITAIQSDQAQAQEELDQLSDQLVDILTSIDICQDEI
-12 GALMVS
+12 AVKEKEIEQAK
-18 STGTFVSC
+18 
-26 KDYDDDIDELT
+26 KDYEDARKKEEDQYASMKKRIQFMYEQGDSAYLQVLLESQNYADMVNKADYIESLYEYDKQLLAGYVESKNQVAELKGRLEDE
-37 SRVDGVEG
+37 EA
-45 QIKDL
+45 DL
-50 EAKIN
+50 EASN
-55 AANWITS
+55 
-62 VTPATGGFTVAF
+62 
-74 NDGSS
+74 
-79 YTITNGKDGEAG
+79 YELQQEEA
-91 AAGTEWTISEDG
+91 
-103 FWVCNGEKTT
+103 
-113 VKAVGQDG
+113 
-121 AQGEP
+121 
-126 GKDAQ
+126 
-131 PEVKKENGKWY
+131 
-142 LWNGTEFEEFA
+142 
-153 GATPATNVP
+153 
-162 YYYADPTDPNNY
+162 
-174 VIMVVCDKDG
+174 
-184 KNEKS
+184 
-189 VRLPLNEGL
+189 
-198 AQITV
+198 
-203 LENNFNIAY
+203 
-212 SIAKEGT
+212 
-219 AWPKWEGGSK
+219 
-229 EKPAKGEYM
+229 
-238 VALQTLVDE
+238 ALQTLVDE
-247 QKKTVANFD
+247 QKKTVADFD

-323 QQTTGGDPAQVD
+323 QQTTGDNPAQVD

-343 DPGTVDTGNTG
+343 DPGTVDTG

>member
-1 MNKKFLSAILF
+1 MLMEIVVPVRATTISGVKKEQQKTQNNLNSVNQQITAIQSNQAQAQEELDQLSDQLVDILTSIDICQDEI
-12 GALMVS
+12 AVKEKEIEQAK
-18 STGTFVSC
+18 
-26 KDYDDDIDELT
+26 KDYEDARKKEEDQYASMKKRIQFMYEQGDSAYLQVLLESQNYADMVNKADYIESLYEYDKQLLAGYVESKNQVAELKGRLEDE
-37 SRVDGVEG
+37 EA
-45 QIKDL
+45 DL
-50 EAKIN
+50 EASN
-55 AANWITS
+55 
-62 VTPATGGFTVAF
+62 
-74 NDGSS
+74 
-79 YTITNGKDGEAG
+79 YELQQEEA
-91 AAGTEWTISEDG
+91 
-103 FWVCNGEKTT
+103 
-113 VKAVGQDG
+113 
-121 AQGEP
+121 
-126 GKDAQ
+126 
-131 PEVKKENGKWY
+131 
-142 LWNGTEFEEFA
+142 
-153 GATPATNVP
+153 
-162 YYYADPTDPNNY
+162 
-174 VIMVVCDKDG
+174 
-184 KNEKS
+184 
-189 VRLPLNEGL
+189 
-198 AQITV
+198 
-203 LENNFNIAY
+203 
-212 SIAKEGT
+212 
-219 AWPKWEGGSK
+219 
-229 EKPAKGEYM
+229 
-238 VALQTLVDE
+238 ALQTLVDE
-247 QKKTVANFD
+247 QKKTVADFD

-323 QQTTGGDPAQVD
+323 QQTTGDDPAQVD
-335 TGDDAQTT
+335 PGDDAQTT
-343 DPGTVDTGNTG
+343 DPGTVDTG

>member
-1 MNKKFLSAILF
+1 MQKRVCCILLSLIMLMEIVVPVRATTISGVKKEQQKTQNNLNSVNQQITAIQSNQAQAQEELDQLSDQLVDILTSIDICQDEI
-12 GALMVS
+12 AVKEKEIEQAK
-18 STGTFVSC
+18 
-26 KDYDDDIDELT
+26 KDYEDARKKEEDQYASMKKRIQFMYEQGDSAYLQVLLESQNYADMVNKADYIESLYEYDKQLLAGYVESKNQVAELKGRLEDE
-37 SRVDGVEG
+37 EA
-45 QIKDL
+45 DL
-50 EAKIN
+50 EASN
-55 AANWITS
+55 
-62 VTPATGGFTVAF
+62 
-74 NDGSS
+74 
-79 YTITNGKDGEAG
+79 YELQQEEA
-91 AAGTEWTISEDG
+91 
-103 FWVCNGEKTT
+103 
-113 VKAVGQDG
+113 
-121 AQGEP
+121 
-126 GKDAQ
+126 
-131 PEVKKENGKWY
+131 
-142 LWNGTEFEEFA
+142 
-153 GATPATNVP
+153 
-162 YYYADPTDPNNY
+162 
-174 VIMVVCDKDG
+174 
-184 KNEKS
+184 
-189 VRLPLNEGL
+189 
-198 AQITV
+198 
-203 LENNFNIAY
+203 
-212 SIAKEGT
+212 
-219 AWPKWEGGSK
+219 
-229 EKPAKGEYM
+229 
-238 VALQTLVDE
+238 ALQTLVDE
-247 QKKTVANFD
+247 QKKTVADFD

-303 ERKQQQQANQTQTI
+303 ERKQQQQASQTQTI

-323 QQTTGGDPAQVD
+323 QQTTGDDPAQVD

-343 DPGTVDTGNTG
+343 DPGMVDTG

>member
-1 MNKKFLSAILF
+1 MQKRVCCILLSFIMLMEIVVPVRATTISGVKKEQQKTQNNLNSVNQQITAIQSDQAQAQEELDQLSDQLVDILTSIDICQDEI
-12 GALMVS
+12 AVKEKEIEQAK
-18 STGTFVSC
+18 
-26 KDYDDDIDELT
+26 KDYEDARKKEEDQYASMKKRIQFMYEQGDSAYLQVLLESQNYADMVNKADYIESLYEYDKQLLAGYVESKNQVAELKGRLEDE
-37 SRVDGVEG
+37 EA
-45 QIKDL
+45 DL
-50 EAKIN
+50 EASN
-55 AANWITS
+55 
-62 VTPATGGFTVAF
+62 
-74 NDGSS
+74 
-79 YTITNGKDGEAG
+79 YELQQEECEAM
-91 AAGTEWTISEDG
+91 
-103 FWVCNGEKTT
+103 VKT
-113 VKAVGQDG
+113 
-121 AQGEP
+121 
-126 GKDAQ
+126 
-131 PEVKKENGKWY
+131 
-142 LWNGTEFEEFA
+142 
-153 GATPATNVP
+153 
-162 YYYADPTDPNNY
+162 
-174 VIMVVCDKDG
+174 
-184 KNEKS
+184 
-189 VRLPLNEGL
+189 
-198 AQITV
+198 
-203 LENNFNIAY
+203 
-212 SIAKEGT
+212 
-219 AWPKWEGGSK
+219 
-229 EKPAKGEYM
+229 YM
-238 VALQTLVDE
+238 ESDLVDE

>member
-1 MNKKFLSAILF
+1 MQKRVCCILLSLIMLMEIVVPVRATTISGVKKEQQKTQNNLNSVNQQITAIQSNQAQAQEELDQLSDQLVDILTSIDICQDEI
-12 GALMVS
+12 AVKEKEIEQAK
-18 STGTFVSC
+18 
-26 KDYDDDIDELT
+26 KDYEDARKKEEDQYASMKKRIQFMYEQGDSAYLQVLLESQNYADMVNKADYIESLYEYDKQLLAGYVESKNQVAELKGRLEDE
-37 SRVDGVEG
+37 EA
-45 QIKDL
+45 DL
-50 EAKIN
+50 EASN
-55 AANWITS
+55 
-62 VTPATGGFTVAF
+62 
-74 NDGSS
+74 
-79 YTITNGKDGEAG
+79 YELQQEEA
-91 AAGTEWTISEDG
+91 
-103 FWVCNGEKTT
+103 
-113 VKAVGQDG
+113 
-121 AQGEP
+121 
-126 GKDAQ
+126 
-131 PEVKKENGKWY
+131 
-142 LWNGTEFEEFA
+142 
-153 GATPATNVP
+153 
-162 YYYADPTDPNNY
+162 
-174 VIMVVCDKDG
+174 
-184 KNEKS
+184 
-189 VRLPLNEGL
+189 
-198 AQITV
+198 
-203 LENNFNIAY
+203 
-212 SIAKEGT
+212 
-219 AWPKWEGGSK
+219 
-229 EKPAKGEYM
+229 
-238 VALQTLVDE
+238 ALQTLVDE
-247 QKKTVANFD
+247 QKKTVADFD

-303 ERKQQQQANQTQTI
+303 ERKQQQQASQTQTI

-323 QQTTGGDPAQVD
+323 QQTTGDDPAQVD

-343 DPGTVDTGNTG
+343 DPGTVDTG

-404 FTQAVYAHFGISL
+404 FTKAVYAHFGISL

>member
-1 MNKKFLSAILF
+1 MQKRVCCILLSLIMLMEIVVPVRATTISGVKKEQQKTQNNLNSVNQQITAIQSNQAQAQEELDQLSDQLVDILTSIDICQDEI
-12 GALMVS
+12 AVKEKEIEQAK
-18 STGTFVSC
+18 
-26 KDYDDDIDELT
+26 KDYEGARKKEEDQYASMKKRIQFMYEQGDSAYLQVLLESQNYADMVNKADYIESLYEYDKQLLAGYVESKNQVAELKGRLEDE
-37 SRVDGVEG
+37 EA
-45 QIKDL
+45 DL
-50 EAKIN
+50 EASN
-55 AANWITS
+55 
-62 VTPATGGFTVAF
+62 
-74 NDGSS
+74 
-79 YTITNGKDGEAG
+79 YELQQEEA
-91 AAGTEWTISEDG
+91 
-103 FWVCNGEKTT
+103 
-113 VKAVGQDG
+113 
-121 AQGEP
+121 
-126 GKDAQ
+126 
-131 PEVKKENGKWY
+131 
-142 LWNGTEFEEFA
+142 
-153 GATPATNVP
+153 
-162 YYYADPTDPNNY
+162 
-174 VIMVVCDKDG
+174 
-184 KNEKS
+184 
-189 VRLPLNEGL
+189 
-198 AQITV
+198 
-203 LENNFNIAY
+203 
-212 SIAKEGT
+212 
-219 AWPKWEGGSK
+219 
-229 EKPAKGEYM
+229 
-238 VALQTLVDE
+238 ALQTLVDE

-343 DPGTVDTGNTG
+343 DPGTVDTG